1 MASVAVVEK
10 SQIEKPSDLNKRGD
24 SKAEAQ
30 YKRWV
35 SEIDKAEKHYEKYNK
50 RVDKI
55 YKIYRAESD
64 SKSSGRKYNAL
75 WSLTSTLQPN
85 LFSKLPKPYIERRY
99 RDNDP
104 IARMASRILERALTY
119 VVDCDDMF
127 DATSA
132 AVDDYILAARGTI
145 WNRYAPEFDLRTS
158 EKKNYIANDNAEIPD
173 EAEVGEDD
181 HGKFYREQYE
191 ELTNE
196 ELETDHIQVKSFIV
210 PASSN
215 WKQIP
220 WVGKKVLMTR
230 TELET
235 RFGKKKGKAIPLYFK
250 SDGSRYNKDSDPQEM
265 DGLFLMA
272 EVYEIWVKESRKVVW
287 ICRDH
292 PEIIDEIDDPL
303 ELRNFWPTP
312 KPLFDTLT
320 NNSLIPVPGFKYYE
334 DIAQELDD
342 VTYRISLLVDTI
354 RVVGVY
360 DQSLGDIIQ
369 RITSQTEDNDMIP
382 VKNWQAFM
390 DGGGLKGAMQFLP
403 IEQIIVVLEKLYKAR
418 SELVR
423 ELYEI
428 TGISD
433 IIRGSTNANETATA
447 QKIKGNY
454 AGKRLKRMQD
464 KVERFVREDLE
475 IKAEI
480 ICAHYS
486 DDTIMRI
493 SNAEE
498 ICVGPDGQFSKEM
511 FQQAVALLKNNLLRH
526 FRIKIDTR
534 NLADEEISADREQG
548 TMFIQSLTGLMSQ
561 VMPVAQT
568 MPQLAKVVK
577 EVIMFGVRM
586 YPVARSVES
595 SLEQA
600 LDDLS
605 KNVPPPEQKSAGKA
619 GPSPEELEIERDKV
633 KLERERLGLERSKFA
648 LESWA
653 KKKELQLKELQL
665 KNDNDNKQLNERRQ
679 AAAKK
684 GDLEVKHRELDQN
697 DRHKQMDVGLE
708 REAAHREDAQA
719 QADRELEERRSAE
732 ERQDSHMERMHQA
745 EQADIDRDRED
756 RRDVAKH
763 TLEVELSAADI
774 AHRRI
779 DRDDGA
785 ARHSDEMKMR
795 KAESKAAA
803 SSKKK

>member
-10 SQIEKPSDLNKRGD
+10 SQIEKPSDLDKKGD
-24 SKAEAQ
+24 SKKEAQ

-55 YKIYRAESD
+55 IKIYRAESD
-64 SKSSGRKYNAL
+64 SKSNGRKYNAL

-104 IARMASRILERALTY
+104 IARMASRILERALSY

-145 WNRYAPEFDLRTS
+145 WNRYSPEFDLRTS
-158 EKKNYIANDNAEIPD
+158 EKKNYIANDNTEIPD
-173 EAEVGEDD
+173 EAEIGEDEK
-181 HGKFYREQYE
+181 GKFYQEKYE
-191 ELTNE
+191 ALTNE

-210 PASSN
+210 PAASN

-220 WVGKKVLMTR
+220 WVAKKVLMTR

-235 RFGKKKGKAIPLYFK
+235 RFGKKVGGKIPLYFK

-272 EVYEIWVKESRKVVW
+272 EVYEVWVKESRKVVW

-292 PEIIDEIDDPL
+292 PEIIDEIKDPL

-480 ICAHYS
+480 ICKHYS
-486 DDTIMRI
+486 EETIMRI

-498 ICVGPDGQFSKEM
+498 ICVGPDGQFSPEM
-511 FQQAVALLKNNLLRH
+511 FQQAVGLLKDNLLRH

-586 YPVARSVES
+586 YPVARSVEA

-600 LDDLS
+600 LDELS

-619 GPSPEELEIERDKV
+619 GPSPEELELKRDE
-633 KLERERLGLERSKFA
+633 LRIRREELGLERSKFA
-648 LESWA
+648 LDSWLKKKDVALREMQLANDNEA
-653 KKKELQLKELQL
+653 KK
-665 KNDNDNKQLNERRQ
+665 LNERRQ

-684 GDLEVKHRELDQN
+684 GDLEAKHLEIEQK
-697 DRHKQMDVGLE
+697 DRHKQIDVELE
-708 REAAHREDAQA
+708 REQAQIEAAQAEADRQDEARRAAEDRAHEAQQADVDREREDK
-719 QADRELEERRSAE
+719 
-732 ERQDSHMERMHQA
+732 
-745 EQADIDRDRED
+745 
-756 RRDVAKH
+756 RDVAKH
-763 TLEVELSAADI
+763 TLEVEKAGVSAAE
-774 AHRRI
+774 
-779 DRDDGA
+779 
-785 ARHSDEMKMR
+785 ARMKREDNRSQHKDKM
-795 KAESKAAA
+795 KAQSESAKLKQKD
-803 SSKKK
+803 SK